1 MKWIAGLTVTTMA
14 LAAGGG
20 FGMAQSV
27 VLSVAP
33 TLAAKAY
40 VAEAGV
46 PAAAAGAGPL
56 QQGTAAAAPEGSA
69 VVAGTVLDTAGQAVP
84 DAKVT
89 LAGRG
94 RFDERTVTT
103 GADGRFQ
110 FAGLPPE
117 QFRLTVAAAGFETT
131 GSVEFPVHAGQV
143 VTAPQVT
150 LRVTTATASVDVSAS
165 PDQVAEAQ
173 VDAEEKQRVLGI
185 FPNFYTSYLWK
196 AEPLP
201 SQLKYRLA
209 FRSLID
215 PVTFLTVAGVAG
227 AEQYHGTYPGY
238 GPGIGGYGKRYGAAY
253 GDALTARLIGYAI
266 LPSVLHQDPRYFYQ
280 GSGSA
285 GSRARHAVASSFITR
300 GDNGKTQI
308 NYSHLLGS
316 LAAGAIA
323 NAYHPASSRGVG
335 LTFETFG
342 ITTAGN
348 IAGNLVREFIL
359 RRLEPAVP
367 SFANGKR

>member
-1 MKWIAGLTVTTMA
+1 MKWIAGLTMTTLA
-14 LAAGGG
+14 WAAGGG
-20 FGMAQSV
+20 
-27 VLSVAP
+27 VAMSQ
-33 TLAAKAY
+33 A
-40 VAEAGV
+40 AGV
-46 PAAAAGAGPL
+46 PV
-56 QQGTAAAAPEGSA
+56 GTAEGAQAGVPLAAPLHPTQPGPAQVASEGSA
-69 VVAGTVLDTAGQAVP
+69 VVGGAVLDTAGQPVP

-94 RFDERTVTT
+94 RFDERTTTT
-103 GADGRFQ
+103 GVDGRFQ
-110 FAGLPPE
+110 FSGLPPE

-131 GSVEFPVHAGQV
+131 GSAEFEVHAGQV

-150 LRVTTATASVDVSAS
+150 LRVTTATASIDVSAS

-201 SQLKYRLA
+201 SRLKYRLA
-209 FRSLID
+209 VRSLID

-227 AEQYHGTYPGY
+227 AEQFNGTYPGY

-253 GDALTARLIGYAI
+253 GDALTERLIAYAI
-266 LPSVLHQDPRYFYQ
+266 LPSVFHQDPRYFYQ
-280 GSGSA
+280 GSGSVA
-285 GSRARHAVASSFITR
+285 SRTRHAVASSFITR

-308 NYSHLLGS
+308 NYSHLLGG

-335 LTFETFG
+335 LTFQTFG

-348 IAGNLVREFIL
+348 VVGNLVREFIL

-367 SFANGKR
+367 SFANGRR